1 LACGILVFVLTLDKS
16 PGEQLLDDRA
26 GPWFMTGVLA
36 AMASTW
42 LGSIKSLR
50 SESPR

>member
-1 LACGILVFVLTLDKS
+1 VI
-16 PGEQLLDDRA
+16 
-26 GPWFMTGVLA
+26 GVLA